1 MYCGENENYVFED
14 ENGEIWAVSIPC
26 ENNLEK
32 FYEVT
37 PSMIENAKKE
47 LIKKAGIDGKNL
59 VFVDV
64 MDNYDVE
71 DYCLDVF

>member
-14 ENGEIWAVSIPC
+14 ENSELWAVSIPC
-26 ENNLEK
+26 ESNLEK

-47 LIKKAGIDGKNL
+47 LIKKQELTEKIL
-59 VFVDV
+59 FLL
-64 MDNYDVE
+64 M
-71 DYCLDVF
+71 LWITMM